1 MNTDLEKIS
10 RIWKATRLLLGLTQK
25 DLANQLGISQG
36 SVSKYE
42 SMQLEPSASDWYNFC
57 QFAGVDA
64 HKTLEL
70 GYIDGKKKFKHR
82 LHPEAS
88 FSLPMRY
95 RSDFSLKVRE
105 LVCFR
110 DAVLAKL
117 GEDFWSGFL
126 KKVGVTPEM
135 FFVYDYQIS
144 LNFLY
149 DLVRACDE
157 AGISL
162 WALAAE
168 YSMNNDAHG
177 VLGHEYLKRRR
188 AQDLLEGLV
197 LNQPYYQRALDV
209 ELASWPEVICSI
221 RPSSAALE
229 SFDETELTPFINY
242 KVNGFTGF
250 LRSHFP
256 TATITPG
263 PSSGSFRLMV

>member
-1 MNTDLEKIS
+1 MNTELVKIS

-25 DLANQLGISQG
+25 DLARQLGISQG

-82 LHPEAS
+82 LYPEAS

-95 RSDFSLKVRE
+95 RRDFSLKIRE

-110 DAVLAKL
+110 DAVLARL
-117 GEDFWSGFL
+117 GEDFWSSFL
-126 KKVGVTPEM
+126 KRVGVTEEM

-149 DLVRACDE
+149 DLVRACED
-157 AGISL
+157 AGLSL
-162 WALAAE
+162 WEVALE
-168 YSMNNDAHG
+168 HSLNEDAHG
-177 VLGHEYLKRRR
+177 VLGPEYIKRRR
-188 AQDLLEGLV
+188 PQDLLEGLV
-197 LNQPYYQRALDV
+197 QNQPYYQRALHV
-209 ELASWPEVICSI
+209 ELD
-221 RPSSAALE
+221 PSPDLVCRVGPSLLALE
-229 SFDETELTPFINY
+229 SFQESELAPFINY
-242 KVNGFTGF
+242 KVSGLTEF

-256 TATITPG
+256 SATMTPG
-263 PSSGSFRLMV
+263 PTDGSFRLQA